1 MKAFFTLCRIEI
13 IALLSAMNLRGRK
26 REKAFA
32 APVAALL
39 AGGLMAYIGVAYA
52 LPMALTL
59 IPMLMGDLYW
69 GQMVLMAFIL
79 CLSLTVMAGS
89 GMLFGGKDMDF
100 LFALPLSAR
109 TVLAAKLLAL
119 YLENV
124 FLTLCMLLPSGIV
137 YAMQTVFSPSLA
149 LGLVV
154 VSLFLPMFTTA
165 ISGLVGFISSAIA
178 SRSRHK
184 NLLAALGGLVAFV
197 LLMAAILTLQT
208 SLTNETRLLAI
219 RQALWDYLPPLHWV
233 CSALA
238 GQGMLPLLWFAL
250 LCGGCLA
257 LFVGLLAPFYQP
269 LVLRLASRSQT
280 SRFVMKRQ
288 TSGSALSALYRK
300 EAARFFGS
308 PVYLL
313 NCGIGTLMLVI
324 GGGYL
329 AFQARQIR
337 QLVQLSGITP
347 DEATLLL
354 AVAVAFCG
362 LLCPPSAVSLSLE
375 GKSLWLLQTA
385 PLSPAAILGMK
396 ALFSVTVLL
405 PGSLAILIGGQIAL
419 GLPLVNLA
427 VVVLA
432 AVACLVFG
440 PLLGV
445 FLNLLLPRLDA
456 PNDTIVVKQSG
467 SVMICVFLTMGL
479 IGLLVIAFAIFQPPA
494 LAYLVACSLALLA
507 ASGGLLLYLLRR
519 GNALFAALGEK

>member
-1 MKAFFTLCRIEI
+1 MKAFLSLCRIEI
-13 IALLSAMNLRGRK
+13 IALLSAMNLRGHK

-32 APVAALL
+32 APVTALL
-39 AGGLMAYIGVAYA
+39 AGGLMAYVGVAYA

-69 GQMVLMAFIL
+69 GQMVLLAFIL
-79 CLSLTVMAGS
+79 CAALTVMAGS

-100 LFALPLSAR
+100 LFALPLSSR

-124 FLTLCMLLPSGIV
+124 FLTLCILLPSGII

-149 LGLVV
+149 VGLAVV
-154 VSLFLPMFTTA
+154 CLFLPMFTTA
-165 ISGLVGFISSAIA
+165 LSGLAGFASSAIA

-197 LLMAAILTLQT
+197 LLMAAILALQT
-208 SLTNETRLLAI
+208 GLTSETRLLAI
-219 RQALWDYLPPLHWV
+219 RQALWDYVPPLHWV
-233 CSALA
+233 CAALA

-250 LCGGCLA
+250 IFGGCLA

-269 LVLRLASRSQT
+269 LVLRLTSRSQT

-288 TSGSALSALYRK
+288 VSGSALSALYKK

-329 AFQARQIR
+329 AVQAKQIR
-337 QLVQLSGITP
+337 QLAQMSDLTP
-347 DEATLLL
+347 DDATLLL
-354 AVAVAFCG
+354 ATAVAFCG

-385 PLSPAAILGMK
+385 PLTPAAILGVK

-419 GLPLVNLA
+419 SLPLVNLA
-427 VVVLA
+427 VVVLT

-467 SVMICVFLTMGL
+467 SVMVCVFFTVGL
-479 IGLLVIAFAIFQPPA
+479 VGLLVIGFAVFLPPA
-494 LAYLVACSLALLA
+494 LPYLVVCSLVLLA
-507 ASGGLLLYLLRR
+507 ASGGIFLYLCRR
-519 GNALFAALGEK
+519 GPALFAALGEK